1 MPPRPLCAGER
12 ASVKLSFIIP
22 KELPT
27 RLRNGSELRRKPPA
41 DDQKQKNSLRHAML
55 RIGFT
60 RRCKD
65 EPTPIEQGILWETE
79 SSRFIQRLRS
89 TETRDAFVTDSLKIV
104 KRDEAIWSAGA
115 QHKRQL
121 RERRTC

>member
-1 MPPRPLCAGER
+1 MPPRLLCAGKR
-12 ASVKLSFIIP
+12 ASVKLSFTIP
-22 KELPT
+22 KEPPT

-41 DDQKQKNSLRHAML
+41 DDQKQKLPPTCCAF
-55 RIGFT
+55 GFT
-60 RRCKD
+60 RRRKD
-65 EPTPIEQGILWETE
+65 EPTPIQQGILWETE

-121 RERRTC
+121 REGHTC

>member
-1 MPPRPLCAGER
+1 
-12 ASVKLSFIIP
+12 
-22 KELPT
+22 
-27 RLRNGSELRRKPPA
+27 
-41 DDQKQKNSLRHAML
+41 ML

-65 EPTPIEQGILWETE
+65 EPTPIQQGILWETE

-104 KRDEAIWSAGA
+104 KRDEAIWSADA

-121 RERRTC
+121 RERHTC